1 MSSAGNL
8 LQTARL
14 AQNRTLRDIASETCI
29 NERYLRAIEADDQS
43 ALPGDFF
50 YRSFI
55 RQYATALSLDEQTTS
70 AILCEVAPAKEV
82 DPLPR
87 LTLAYETALTEGRLS
102 GLYRP
107 RTAAA
112 VALLALVL
120 IGCSGLYAI
129 WHRSQ
134 VQKEITAEPAPLHSA
149 NVEAA
154 PSAVD
159 NKAER

>member
-14 AQNRTLRDIASETCI
+14 AQNRALRDIASETCI
-29 NERYLRAIEADDQS
+29 NERYLRAIEEDDPS
-43 ALPGDFF
+43 VLPGDFF

-55 RQYATALSLDEQTTS
+55 RQYAAALSLDEETTS
-70 AILCEVAPAKEV
+70 AILREIAPAREV

-107 RTAAA
+107 KTAAA

-129 WHRSQ
+129 WHKAQ
-134 VQKEITAEPAPLHSA
+134 VQKEITAETAPAASA
-149 NVEAA
+149 QSIPK
-154 PSAVD
+154 PSAE
-159 NKAER
+159 ASR